1 MAGIHT
7 HFTVPQGYCFPFSAS
22 PEALSSPPPGLIDN
36 TSIIEA
42 VVKNTPC
49 LLNPNDDGSKDVR
62 PFNVLKA
69 GLVAG
74 RDYAV
79 VPSAVWNVLSKE
91 FGVVGGSN
99 GGLERRYSRA
109 AGGLDAYPLVLR
121 VQVFG
126 NPLISVNVAAA
137 SKGVSVSRVKE
148 SVTRFL
154 VPGSDAAAA

>member
-1 MAGIHT
+1 MLPGGT
-7 HFTVPQGYCFPFSAS
+7 TP
-22 PEALSSPPPGLIDN
+22 SS
-36 TSIIEA
+36 
-42 VVKNTPC
+42 
-49 LLNPNDDGSKDVR
+49 
-62 PFNVLKA
+62 
-69 GLVAG
+69 
-74 RDYAV
+74 
-79 VPSAVWNVLSKE
+79 PSAVWNVLSKE